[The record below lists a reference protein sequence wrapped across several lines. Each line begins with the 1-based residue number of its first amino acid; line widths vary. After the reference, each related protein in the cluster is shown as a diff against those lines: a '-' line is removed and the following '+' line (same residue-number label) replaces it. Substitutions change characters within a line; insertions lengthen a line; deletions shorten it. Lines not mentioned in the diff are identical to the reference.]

1 MSAIPKRPMSQPKT
15 AMDQFLRVSPRFMRS
30 VHLERDLSDAAS
42 SQGYILT
49 PVAKNALTRI
59 CASFYGN
66 STQRAFRVA
75 GDYGSGKSAFGLA
88 LARVSAGYANLLP
101 KELRT
106 FCGRNRMRPHV
117 ATGDHEPL
125 GVTVLRALGVR
136 VPHASHPSTN
146 EVLAR
151 ARKAIDAARSKG
163 FKGVLLVLD
172 ELGKNLEFAAQN
184 PEADDIFL
192 LQRLAEE
199 AARSGTFPLVVVVML
214 HQGVAT
220 YASGLHTTARREWD
234 KVAGRFEEIVYAHP
248 LEQLVTLVSATLN
261 VRLDTLPRATADE
274 AKTAMI
280 AAVRAGVYGSAAASS
295 LGQFGPKIFPFHATV
310 LPVLVRSMRKFG
322 QNERSLFSFMSAY
335 EPMGLQQHI
344 KSNGQKLEPYR
355 IYHLFEYVRQNLLPA
370 INASNSHI
378 HWSFVDSLLSSSP
391 LNNAEEENVFRT
403 VALLTLLDS
412 PDLPATSEFV
422 HLALD
427 DGLNHRAV
435 SKAIGEMK
443 SRGLVYERGSSKTL
457 CLWPHTS
464 VNLDDAFERGELAT
478 RNHGDIIDL
487 LCKQLPPEQ
496 IVPRGHYFHSGTL
509 RYGDVQFL
517 PAKALAQLL
526 DNQPQLN
533 GKGAD
538 LHLRVVLPA
547 SQSQFREVDKLLR
560 ERKADLAEGLF
571 IAAAQPPGNIL
582 IALSDLVAW
591 QWVQAN
597 TPALA
602 GDRHAREEVAR
613 QVARAKRY
621 FRERLAGLDNLE
633 LPVGN
638 AMTWFSAKNE
648 VKLKPGRELLKF
660 LSEQCD
666 QIYNKAPRV
675 LNELINRRYPSSAAV
690 AARTKLAEAMA
701 TAPDKPR
708 LGMDDSKRPPEMALY
723 LSILKKG
730 GFHSESNGSW
740 SFNFPTPH
748 KDECKLLPA
757 MQRITHLLQKPGID
771 AMVPVNDIF
780 EGLSQVPYGI
790 REGLQPFL
798 LAVYLATN
806 HQRVA
811 LYEDGTFLPEVR
823 GEVFLRLMKE
833 PQFFHVQYCEI
844 DGVRADVFSKLLRLL
859 QIDPRD
865 AERTDLIDL
874 VRPLTIFISREV
886 PEYSR
891 KTNTLSATAV
901 ALRRALLDAR
911 DPVKLVFTMLPEACG
926 LSAIGKEGL
935 KDPEELA
942 SRLRRALHEIRI
954 AYPTLIH
961 RLEKAI
967 FAAFDI
973 DERAGARKV
982 IAARAAQLAAVL
994 TEPVLKSFVIRVADA
1009 GLDDRGWVESIANL
1023 LTRKSCERWVDNDET
1038 EFHHQLEIAAGRFR
1052 RTELARIGTSN
1063 RLNGHA
1069 CRIALTKSDGSE
1081 VGDLVNWEGMD
1092 ESKIGPVEGQILQIL
1107 SQHGRHGM
1115 AAALRA
1121 IWSQL
1126 DVNDSVKESKQT

>member
-1 MSAIPKRPMSQPKT
+1 MSAMPKHSLNPNKP
-15 AMDQFLRVSPRFMRS
+15 AMDQVLQILPRFMRS
-30 VHLERDLSDAAS
+30 VHLERDLTDTTS
-42 SQGYILT
+42 SKGYILT
-49 PVAKNALTRI
+49 PVAKDVLTRI
-59 CASFYGN
+59 CAAFNGS

-88 LARVSAGYANLLP
+88 LARVAAGHANTLP
-101 KELRT
+101 KELHA
-106 FCGRNRMRPHV
+106 FIGRNRMRPHV

-125 GVTVLRALGVR
+125 GLTVLRALGYR
-136 VPHASHPSTN
+136 TPDGSRPSTE
-146 EVLAR
+146 EVLTKT
-151 ARKAIDAARSKG
+151 RKAIDAARGKG
-163 FKGVLLVLD
+163 FKGVLLVID

-199 AARSGTFPLVVVVML
+199 AARSGTSPLVVVVML

-261 VRLDTLPRATADE
+261 VHLELLPRETAEE
-274 AKTAMI
+274 AKRAML

-295 LGQFGPKIFPFHATV
+295 LGQFGPKIFPFHPTV

-322 QNERSLFSFMSAY
+322 QNERSLFSFMSAF

-344 KSNGQKLEPYR
+344 KSSGQKLEPYR
-355 IYHLFEYVRQNLLPA
+355 IYHLFEYVRQNLLHA

-378 HWSFVDSLLSSSP
+378 HWSFVDSLLSNTSLS
-391 LNNAEEENVFRT
+391 NAEEENVFR
-403 VALLTLLDS
+403 AIGLLTLLDS
-412 PDLPATSEFV
+412 PDLPATAEFV

-427 DGLNHRAV
+427 DGENRRAV
-435 SKAIGEMK
+435 SKAIAGMK
-443 SRGLVYERGSSKTL
+443 NRGLLYERGSSKTL

-464 VNLDDAFERGELAT
+464 VNLDEAFARGELAT
-478 RNHGDIIDL
+478 RNDGDGIDL
-487 LCKQLPPEQ
+487 LCKHLPPEQ
-496 IVPRGHYFHSGTL
+496 IVPRGHYFRSGTL
-509 RYGDVQFL
+509 RYGEVKFV
-517 PAKALAQLL
+517 AARALSHVL
-526 DNQPQLN
+526 DNQPVLD
-533 GKGAD
+533 GKSAD
-538 LHLRVVLPA
+538 IHLRVIVPA
-547 SQSQFREVDKLLR
+547 SQSQFREANKLLH
-560 ERKADLAEGLF
+560 ERQKDLTEGLF
-571 IAAAQPPGNIL
+571 IAVAQPPTNSL
-582 IALSDLVAW
+582 AALSDLITW
-591 QWVQAN
+591 RWVQAN

-602 GDRHAREEVAR
+602 GDRYAREEVTR
-613 QVARAKRY
+613 QVARAERY
-621 FRERLAGLDNLE
+621 FRDRLAGLDNLD
-633 LPVGN
+633 LPIGD
-638 AMTWFSAKNE
+638 AMTWVSAKDE
-648 VKLKPGRELLKF
+648 VNLKPGRELLKF

-666 QIYNKAPRV
+666 RIYNKAPRV
-675 LNELINRRYPSSAAV
+675 LNELINRRCPSSAAV

-701 TAPDKPR
+701 TAPDQPF
-708 LGMDDSKRPPEMALY
+708 LAMDDSKRPPEMALY
-723 LSILKKG
+723 LSILLKG
-730 GFHSESNGSW
+730 GFHTENNGSW

-757 MQRITHLLQKPGID
+757 MQRITQILRKPGID

-780 EGLSQVPYGI
+780 EGLSHVPFGI
-790 REGLQPFL
+790 REGLQPFI
-798 LAVYLATN
+798 LAIYLATN

-859 QIDPRD
+859 QIHPRD
-865 AERTDLIDL
+865 SARTDLIDL
-874 VRPLTIFISREV
+874 VRPLTVFISREV

-901 ALRRALLDAR
+901 ALRKALLDAR
-911 DPVKLVFTMLPEACG
+911 DPVKLVFRMLPEACG
-926 LSAIGKEGL
+926 LAAIGKDNHS
-935 KDPEELA
+935 DPEELA

-961 RLEKAI
+961 RLEAAI
-967 FAAFDI
+967 FAAFDV
-973 DERAGARKV
+973 DKASGTRKT
-982 IAARAAQLAAVL
+982 ISARAAQLSVVL
-994 TEPVLKSFVIRVADA
+994 TEPVLKSFVVRVADTL
-1009 GLDDRGWVESIANL
+1009 LDDRAWVESIANL
-1023 LTRKSCERWVDNDET
+1023 LTRKSCERWVDSDET
-1038 EFHHQLEIAAGRFR
+1038 EFHHQLEIAAGRFK
-1052 RTELARIGTSN
+1052 RTELARIGTSK

-1069 CRIALTKSDGSE
+1069 CRIALTRSDGSE

-1092 ESKIGPVEGQILQIL
+1092 EKKIAPVEGQIQQIL
-1107 SQHGRHGM
+1107 SQHGRHGL

-1121 IWSQL
+1121 IWTQL
-1126 DVNDSVKESKQT
+1126 DSKNRVRES

>member
-1 MSAIPKRPMSQPKT
+1 MSTMPKRPIDQHKT
-15 AMDQFLRVSPRFMRS
+15 AMDQLLQIRPRFMRS
-30 VHLERDLSDAAS
+30 VHLERDFSDASS

-49 PVAKNALTRI
+49 PVAENALTRI
-59 CASFYGN
+59 CASFCGN
-66 STQRAFRVA
+66 STQRAFRIA

-88 LARVSAGYANLLP
+88 LARVSAGCAKALP
-101 KELRT
+101 KELRS
-106 FCGRNRMRPHV
+106 FCGHSRMRPHL

-125 GVTVLRALGVR
+125 GVTVLRALGIPM
-136 VPHASHPSTN
+136 PHGSRPSTTA
-146 EVLAR
+146 VLTKTS
-151 ARKAIDAARSKG
+151 KAIGVARSKG

-199 AARSGTFPLVVVVML
+199 AARSGALPLVVVVML
-214 HQGVAT
+214 HQGVAA
-220 YASGLHTTARREWD
+220 YASGLDTTARREWD
-234 KVAGRFEEIVYAHP
+234 KVAGRFEEILYAQP

-261 VRLDTLPRATADE
+261 VRQDILPRATADE
-274 AKTAMI
+274 ARKAME
-280 AAVRAGVYGSAAASS
+280 AAVRAGVYGSTGASS
-295 LGQFGPKIFPFHATV
+295 LGQFGPKIFPFHPTV
-310 LPVLVRSMRKFG
+310 LPVLVRGMRKFG
-322 QNERSLFSFMSAY
+322 QNERSLFSFMSAF

-344 KSNGQKLEPYR
+344 QSTSPKLEPYR

-370 INASNSHI
+370 VNASNSHI
-378 HWSFVDSLLSSSP
+378 YWSLVDSLLSGTRLSDH
-391 LNNAEEENVFRT
+391 EEENVFRT

-412 PDLPATSEFV
+412 PDLPATSDFV
-422 HLALD
+422 QLALD
-427 DGLNHRAV
+427 DGGNRRAV
-435 SKAIGEMK
+435 SKAIAKMK
-443 SRGLVYERGSSKTL
+443 SRGLLYERGSSKAL

-464 VNLDDAFERGELAT
+464 VDLDEAFARGELAT
-478 RNHGDIIDL
+478 RNGGDGIDL
-487 LCKQLPPEQ
+487 LCKQLPLEQ
-496 IVPRGHYFHSGTL
+496 IVPRGHYFCSGTL
-509 RYGDVQFL
+509 RYGDVQFVPEKGL
-517 PAKALAQLL
+517 TRLL
-526 DNQPQLN
+526 DNQPVLN

-538 LHLRVVLPA
+538 IHLRIVLPA
-547 SQSQFREVDKLLR
+547 NQSQFREAYKLLR
-560 ERKADLAEGLF
+560 ERQRDLAEGLF
-571 IAAAQPPGNIL
+571 IAIAQPPTNSL
-582 IALSDLVAW
+582 AALSDLITW

-602 GDRHAREEVAR
+602 ADRHARGEVAR
-613 QVARAKRY
+613 QVARAQRH

-633 LPVGN
+633 LPVGD
-638 AMTWFSAKNE
+638 AMIWFSAKNE
-648 VKLKPGRELLKF
+648 VRLKPGRELLQF

-666 QIYNKAPRV
+666 QIYSQAPRI
-675 LNELINRRYPSSAAV
+675 LNELINRRCPSSAAV
-690 AARTKLAEAMA
+690 GARTKLAEAMA

-730 GFHSESNGSW
+730 GFHSETNGNW
-740 SFNFPTPH
+740 SFDYPSQQE
-748 KDECKLLPA
+748 DVCRLLPA
-757 MQRITHLLQKPGID
+757 MHRITQLLQKPGMD
-771 AMVPVNDIF
+771 AMVSVNEIF

-790 REGLQPFL
+790 REGLQPFI
-798 LAVYLATN
+798 LAIYLATN

-811 LYEDGTFLPEVR
+811 LYEDGTFLPVVG

-844 DGVRADVFSKLLRLL
+844 DGIRADVFSKLLRLL

-865 AERTDLIDL
+865 AARTDLIDL

-901 ALRRALLDAR
+901 SLRHALLDAR

-926 LSAIGKEGL
+926 LPPIGNDNF

-942 SRLRRALHEIRI
+942 SRLRRALHEIRM

-961 RLEKAI
+961 RLEVAI
-967 FAAFDI
+967 FAAFDVDKGNPGARRI
-973 DERAGARKV
+973 ITERAT
-982 IAARAAQLAAVL
+982 QLAAAL
-994 TEPVLKSFVIRVADA
+994 TEPVLKSFVIRVADTVL
-1009 GLDDRGWVESIANL
+1009 GDRAWVESIANL
-1023 LTRKSCERWVDNDET
+1023 LTRKSCERWVDSDET
-1038 EFHHQLEIAAGRFR
+1038 EFHHQLEIAAGRFK
-1052 RTELARIGTSN
+1052 RTELARIGTSK

-1069 CRIALTKSDGSE
+1069 CRIALTKSDGNE

-1092 ESKIGPVEGQILQIL
+1092 ESKIVPVEGQIQQIL
-1107 SQHGRHGM
+1107 TRHGRHGL

-1121 IWSQL
+1121 IWAQL
-1126 DVNDSVKESKQT
+1126 DVKDRIKES

>member
-1 MSAIPKRPMSQPKT
+1 MSTKTTRPTDQHKS
-15 AMDQFLRVSPRFMRS
+15 AMDRLLQIRPRFMRS
-30 VHLERDLSDAAS
+30 VHLERDISDASS

-49 PVAKNALTRI
+49 PVAHNAITRI
-59 CASFYGN
+59 CRSFYSN

-88 LARVSAGYANLLP
+88 LARVAAGYANALP

-106 FCGRNRMRPHV
+106 FCGRNRMRPHL

-136 VPHASHPSTN
+136 MPHGARPSTN
-146 EVLAR
+146 EVLLKTT
-151 ARKAIDAARSKG
+151 KALGVARSKG

-184 PEADDIFL
+184 PEADDIYL

-199 AARSGTFPLVVVVML
+199 AARSNALPLVIVVLL
-214 HQGVAT
+214 HQGVAA
-220 YASGLHTTARREWD
+220 YASGLDTTARREWD
-234 KVAGRFEEIVYAHP
+234 KVAGRFEEIVYAQP
-248 LEQLVTLVSATLN
+248 LEQLVPLVSATLN
-261 VRLDTLPRATADE
+261 VRQEALPKATSDDAR
-274 AKTAMI
+274 KAML
-280 AAVRAGVYGSAAASS
+280 AAIRAGVYGSAAASS
-295 LGQFGPKIFPFHATV
+295 LGQFGPKIFPFHPTV

-322 QNERSLFSFMSAY
+322 QNERSLFSFMSAF

-344 KSNGQKLEPYR
+344 QSDGSKLEPYR
-355 IYHLFEYVRQNLLPA
+355 IHHLFEYVRQNLLPA
-370 INASNSHI
+370 INSSNSHI
-378 HWSFVDSLLSSSP
+378 HWSFVDSLLSGTP
-391 LNNAEEENVFRT
+391 LNSQEEENVFKT

-412 PDLPATSEFV
+412 PDLPASAEFV
-422 HLALD
+422 HLGLD
-427 DGLNHRAV
+427 DGGNHRAV
-435 SKAIGEMK
+435 SKAISEMK
-443 SRGLVYERGSSKTL
+443 SRGLLYERGSTKAL

-464 VNLDDAFERGELAT
+464 VNLDEAFARGELAT
-478 RNHGDIIDL
+478 RTSGDSIDL
-487 LCKQLPPEQ
+487 LCRQLPPEQ
-496 IVPRGHYFHSGTL
+496 IVPRGHYFRSGTL
-509 RYGDVQFL
+509 RYGEVQFV
-517 PAKALAQLL
+517 PATALAYLI
-526 DNQPQLN
+526 DNQPVLN

-538 LHLRVVLPA
+538 VYLRVILP
-547 SQSQFREVDKLLR
+547 SGQSQLRDAAKLLR
-560 ERKADLAEGLF
+560 QRQRDLAEGLF
-571 IAAAQPPGNIL
+571 IAIAQPPTNSL
-582 IALSDLVAW
+582 AALSDLVTW

-602 GDRHAREEVAR
+602 GDRHAREEVTR
-613 QVARAKRY
+613 QVARAERY

-633 LPVGN
+633 LPVGE
-638 AMTWFSAKNE
+638 AMIWFSAGTE
-648 VKLKPGRELLKF
+648 VQLKPGRELLQF

-666 QIYNKAPRV
+666 RIYSEAPHV

-708 LGMDDSKRPPEMALY
+708 LDMDDSRRPPEMALY
-723 LSILKKG
+723 LSVLKKG
-730 GFHSESNGSW
+730 GFHSENSGSW
-740 SFNFPTPH
+740 SFALPTPQ
-748 KDECKLLPA
+748 KDACKLLPA
-757 MQRITHLLQKPGID
+757 MNRVTKLLQKPGID
-771 AMVPVNDIF
+771 VMVPVTDIF

-790 REGLQPFL
+790 REGLQPFI
-798 LAVYLATN
+798 LAIYLATH

-833 PQFFHVQYCEI
+833 PQAFHVQYCEI

-886 PEYSR
+886 PDYSR
-891 KTNTLSATAV
+891 KTNTLSAMAV

-926 LSAIGKEGL
+926 LPPIGKEGI

-961 RLEKAI
+961 RLEMAI
-967 FAAFDI
+967 FAAFDVDKNHKNARSLI
-973 DERAGARKV
+973 AG
-982 IAARAAQLAAVL
+982 RAAQLAVVL
-994 TEPVLKSFVIRVADA
+994 TEPVLKAFVIRVADTA
-1009 GLDDRGWVESIANL
+1009 LEDRAWVESIANL
-1023 LTRKSCERWVDNDET
+1023 LTRKSCERWLDSDET
-1038 EFHHQLEIAAGRFR
+1038 EFHHQMEIAAGRFK

-1069 CRIALTKSDGSE
+1069 CRIALTKSDGNE
-1081 VGDLVNWEGMD
+1081 VGDLINWEGMD
-1092 ESKIGPVEGQILQIL
+1092 ESKISPVEGQIQKIL
-1107 SQHGRHGM
+1107 TQHGRHGL

-1121 IWSQL
+1121 IWAQL
-1126 DVNDSVKESKQT
+1126 DVNERVKES